1 MNKRKVKFSLGL
13 KFSILTLLPL
23 LVLAAVISIYSVRSM
38 EAGLQQEA
46 LTGLQNLCYN
56 VESAYD
62 SLDPGSYSL
71 DGTNLMKGELNI
83 TEHEELIDSFAEKSE
98 AEITLFFGDIRRAT
112 SLVNEKTGKKI
123 IGTPAS
129 KEVTDEVVKNSNE
142 YSATK
147 LMINDKN
154 HYAYYIP
161 MKNPNG
167 QTVGMI
173 FAGMP
178 SEVIDSLIA
187 EKRNAIVMITLII
200 FIPIAIVL
208 FVVVHRICAVIRQT
222 ETILG
227 NIADGNLN
235 VSINDKLVK
244 RSDELGSM
252 ATALQ
257 HLLTQFRDVVANIK
271 HSSTI
276 LTQSGTDLNDFSSQ
290 TQKTTN
296 EVCRAV
302 NDISHGAV
310 SQAEEIETATVEVG
324 NMGNAIEDIVDKA
337 ESLYTTSLSMESAK
351 NEAEFIIEELSN
363 SSERTFDAVKRIETQ
378 VNLTD
383 ESVSKIQEAVTII
396 SSIAEETNLLSLNAS
411 IEAARAGD
419 AGRGFAVVASEIQK
433 LAEESNKSAVFITE
447 VISHLS
453 EESQNTVMATNDMN
467 EIVQEQKEKLIETKE
482 KFSNVSNGIQD
493 SLIGIKNIR
502 TNSEIC
508 NKARIKVTDVI
519 QNLSAVSEENA
530 AATEETTASMD
541 ELNSVIEILSNKSDE
556 LGGLANE
563 LESGLKIFQ
572 L

>member
-1 MNKRKVKFSLGL
+1 MKKRKVKISLGL
-13 KFSILTLLPL
+13 KFSIITLLPL
-23 LVLAAVISIYSVRSM
+23 LILAAAISVYSITSM
-38 EAGLQQEA
+38 ESGLQQEA

-56 VESAYD
+56 VESAYN
-62 SLDPGSYSL
+62 SLDSGSYSL
-71 DGTNLMKGELNI
+71 DGTDLMKGELNI
-83 TEHEELIDSFAEKSE
+83 TEHEELIDSFAKKSD
-98 AEITLFFGDIRRAT
+98 AEITLFYGDTRRAT
-112 SLVNEKTGKKI
+112 SLTDEKTGKKI
-123 IGTPAS
+123 IGTKAS
-129 KEVTDEVVKNSNE
+129 KEVTEEVVKNANE

-147 LMINDKN
+147 LMINNKN

-187 EKRNAIVMITLII
+187 EKRNAIVMIALII
-200 FIPIAIVL
+200 FIPIAIIL
-208 FVVVHRICAVIRQT
+208 FVVVNRITSVIRQT
-222 ETILG
+222 EIALG

-235 VSINDKLVK
+235 ITINQKICK
-244 RSDELGSM
+244 RKDELGLM
-252 ATALQ
+252 ANALQ
-257 HLLTQFRDVVANIK
+257 HLLSQFKDVVTNIK

-276 LTQSGTDLNDFSSQ
+276 LTQSGNELNDFSSQ

-324 NMGNAIEDIVDKA
+324 NMGTAIEDIVEKVQN
-337 ESLYTTSLSMESAK
+337 LYTTSLSMENAK
-351 NEAEFIIEELSN
+351 NEAENIIGELTD

-378 VNLTD
+378 VNITD
-383 ESVSKIQEAVTII
+383 ESVSKIQEAVTLI

-433 LAEESNKSAVFITE
+433 LAEESNKSAAFITE
-447 VISHLS
+447 VIEHLS
-453 EESQNTVMATNDMN
+453 EESQNTVEATNDMN
-467 EIVQEQKEKLIETKE
+467 LIIQEQKEKLTETKE
-482 KFSNVSNGIQD
+482 KFTNVSNGIQD
-493 SLIGIKNIR
+493 SLVGIKNIR
-502 TNSEIC
+502 SNSEIC

-541 ELNSVIEILSNKSDE
+541 ELNNVIEILSNKSDE
-556 LGGLANE
+556 LGDLADE
-563 LESGLKIFQ
+563 LENGLKIFQ

>member
-98 AEITLFFGDIRRAT
+98 AEITLFFGDTRRAT

-123 IGTPAS
+123 IGTTAS